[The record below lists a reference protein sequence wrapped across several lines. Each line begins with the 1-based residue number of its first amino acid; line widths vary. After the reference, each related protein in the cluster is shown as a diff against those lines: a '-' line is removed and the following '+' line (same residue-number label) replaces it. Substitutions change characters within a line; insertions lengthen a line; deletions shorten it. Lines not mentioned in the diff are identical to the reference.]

1 MLLPVF
7 LVFYVLFVF
16 GVISLRVLRWAYI
29 TLLVLGLLYFPAS
42 VGFRL
47 DPHPCELTFGMALA
61 VHSLTNYPHIVL
73 FAFFFLM
80 TFLMLNAQFRIS
92 DWRAFAWTG
101 AATIVM
107 GALVEIA
114 EGVTGKGHCRLRD
127 LIPDAAGALLGA
139 AVVLLWGGVRRLLK
153 PSEAY

>member
-7 LVFYVLFVF
+7 LVFYVLFVL

-29 TLLVLGLLYFPAS
+29 TLVVLGLLYFPAS

-73 FAFFFLM
+73 FALFFLM
-80 TFLMLNAQFRIS
+80 TFLMANAQFRIS

>member
-7 LVFYVLFVF
+7 LVFYVLFLL
-16 GVISLRVLRWAYI
+16 GVISLRVLRWAYV

-47 DPHPCELTFGMALA
+47 DPHPCELTFGVALA
-61 VHSLTNYPHIVL
+61 VHSLTNYPHVVL
-73 FAFFFLM
+73 FASFFLM
-80 TFLMLNAQFRIS
+80 TFLMTNAQFRIS

-114 EGVTGKGHCRLRD
+114 EGVSGKGHCRLRD

-139 AVVLLWGGVRRLLK
+139 AVVLVWGGVRRLLK

>member
-29 TLLVLGLLYFPAS
+29 TLVVLGLLYFPAS

-61 VHSLTNYPHIVL
+61 AHSLTNYPHIVL

-92 DWRAFAWTG
+92 DWRGFAW
-101 AATIVM
+101 
-107 GALVEIA
+107 
-114 EGVTGKGHCRLRD
+114 
-127 LIPDAAGALLGA
+127 
-139 AVVLLWGGVRRLLK
+139 
-153 PSEAY
+153 

>member
-7 LVFYVLFVF
+7 LVFYALFVL

-29 TLLVLGLLYFPAS
+29 TLVVLGLLYFPAS

-47 DPHPCELTFGMALA
+47 DPHPCELTFGTALA
-61 VHSLTNYPHIVL
+61 VHSLNNYPHIVL
-73 FAFFFLM
+73 FALFFLM
-80 TFLMLNAQFRIS
+80 TFLMANAQFRTS
-92 DWRAFAWTG
+92 AWPVFAWVA
-101 AATIVM
+101 AATVVM

-139 AVVLLWGGVRRLLK
+139 VIVLVWGGVRRLLK

>member
-7 LVFYVLFVF
+7 LVFYVLFVL

-29 TLLVLGLLYFPAS
+29 TLVVLGLLYFPAS

-73 FAFFFLM
+73 FASFFLM
-80 TFLMLNAQFRIS
+80 TFLIANAQFRIS
-92 DWRAFAWTG
+92 DWRAFTWTG
-101 AATIVM
+101 GGTIVL
-107 GALVEIA
+107 GGLGEIA
-114 EGVTGKGHCRLRD
+114 
-127 LIPDAAGALLGA
+127 
-139 AVVLLWGGVRRLLK
+139 
-153 PSEAY
+153 